1 MSTRPH
7 ISQFYCGNCRTWQ
20 TQESSFGRW
29 LRNNK
34 ALDASD
40 GHCFVDQDYIVHK
53 FKTHGGRDFQL
64 LMALEIKT
72 MGAEPTAAQRDTL
85 HLFNQVMRNRKQ
97 TPTKD
102 MRFQAGTAPLRV
114 FSTLAG
120 RDVQLRIFGVHVLRF
135 SGMGPDDSE
144 TIHWDRT
151 PIDVATLTALLRF
164 DLDPDTLKPLDLRIH
179 HPKPPASLFASEIA
193 AE

>member
-7 ISQFYCGNCRTWQ
+7 FSQYYCGNCRTWQ

-40 GHCFVDQDYIVHK
+40 GYCFVDQDYFLHK
-53 FKTHGGRDFQL
+53 YKTQGGREFQL
-64 LMALEIKT
+64 LMTLEIKT
-72 MGAEPTAAQRDTL
+72 MGSNPTLAQRDTL
-85 HLFNQVMRNRKQ
+85 HCVNQVMRNRKQ

-102 MRFQAGTAPLRV
+102 LQFQAGSAPLRV
-114 FSTLAG
+114 FSLLLN
-120 RDVQLRIFGVHVLRF
+120 REVQLRTFGVHVLRF
-135 SGMGPDDSE
+135 SGMGPDDSD
-144 TIHWDRT
+144 TIHWDRR

-179 HPKPPASLFASEIA
+179 HSKPPASLFAPEIA